1 MVAIDDELRDRLKRT
16 SGGSSDTEL
25 KELTVSPTGACPG
38 RDAVITAT
46 PVGKRPSVARKEDE
60 LKLGAEAV
68 ISGRETSECPASAGS
83 LVGEAIV

>member
-25 KELTVSPTGACPG
+25 NELTVRPTGACPG

-46 PVGKRPSVARKEDE
+46 PVGKRPRVARKEEE

-68 ISGRETSECPASAGS
+68 MSGRDASECPASAG
-83 LVGEAIV
+83 LLIGEAIV

>member
-1 MVAIDDELRDRLKRT
+1 MDEELRDRLKST

-46 PVGKRPSVARKEDE
+46 P
-60 LKLGAEAV
+60 GAEAV